1 MKRKIGLI
9 VNPIAG
15 MGGKVGLKGTD
26 GPEILRKAIE
36 IGATPE
42 SPIRASQALKALA
55 GLKKDLLVLTYPG
68 EMGESEL
75 RAVGFDWRL
84 IGSIRSDDTTAQ
96 DTERA
101 AREMLEAGVELL
113 LFVGGDGTARD
124 IYNAIGDELPV
135 LGIPAGVK
143 MHSAVFG
150 TTPRSA
156 GELAT
161 LFLRG
166 KARGTRE
173 AEVMDIDEEAF
184 RDQRLSARLY
194 GYLRVPFQRRLI
206 QGVKAGRTAAE
217 SSDVTAIALDVI
229 GQMIP
234 GCCYIIGPGTTTREI
249 MRVLDIPNTLLGV
262 DVIVDKSLV
271 AADANEAQLLQTIQ
285 DRPAKIV
292 VTIIG
297 GQGYLFG
304 RGNQQISHK
313 VIQSVGKDNIIP
325 VATKAKIFA
334 LQGDPMLVDTGNE
347 TVNRMLT
354 GHISITTG
362 QKERLMYRVS
372 D

>member
-1 MKRKIGLI
+1 M
-9 VNPIAG
+9 
-15 MGGKVGLKGTD
+15 
-26 GPEILRKAIE
+26 
-36 IGATPE
+36 
-42 SPIRASQALKALA
+42 
-55 GLKKDLLVLTYPG
+55 LT
-68 EMGESEL
+68 
-75 RAVGFDWRL
+75 V
-84 IGSIRSDDTTAQ
+84 
-96 DTERA
+96 
-101 AREMLEAGVELL
+101 GVELL

-124 IYNAIGDELPV
+124 IYNAIGDGLPV

-156 GELAT
+156 GELAL

-194 GYLRVPFQRRLI
+194 GYLRVPFERRLI
-206 QGVKAGRTAAE
+206 QGVKAGRAGGE
-217 SSDVTAIALDVI
+217 SSDVRAIALDVI
-229 GQMIP
+229 SQMESN
-234 GCCYIIGPGTTTREI
+234 CCYIIGPGTTTREI
-249 MRVLDIPNTLLGV
+249 MRILDLPNTLLGV

-271 AADANEAQLLQTIQ
+271 AVDANEAQLLQMIQ
-285 DRPAKIV
+285 DKPAKIV

-304 RGNQQISHK
+304 RGNQQISDK
-313 VIQSVGKDNIIP
+313 VIQRVGKENIIA

-334 LQGDPMLVDTGNE
+334 LHGSPMLVDTGNE
-347 TVNRMLT
+347 SVNRLLT
-354 GHISITTG
+354 GYISVTTG